1 MDGGKGLIARD
12 GTEGMTGFEITGAEA
27 LDLDPERLTALLT
40 RVRREVDEG
49 LLPAVQIAIARHG
62 KLALYESFGRA
73 DEESLFCLYSATKA
87 ITSSAIWLL
96 LQEEALS
103 LHERV
108 ADIIPPFA
116 SNGKEVVTVEQLLTH
131 TAGFPAAP
139 FRALDWPDPGRRYE
153 RFAQWRLSWEPG
165 SRFEYHPTS
174 SMWVLAEIIE
184 RRGGIAFQQFIRER
198 IVEPL
203 SLPDLYV
210 GLPADENCR
219 VVPASHVGKRL
230 IDAEYE
236 AMGMPKPPETEVTE
250 EAILSFN
257 DPAIRAVGVPGGG
270 GYTNAASLAL
280 FYQALLQ
287 GGRNGQRIWRDG
299 ILAEA
304 RRVRTGDLLDP
315 LFGKPVSRGL
325 GIVIAGDETRHY
337 RGFGRTNSPLAFG
350 HNGAGGQ
357 LAWVDPATGI
367 SLAYLTS
374 AHDRNG
380 IRQGRRGVAL
390 GSLAASLAG

>member
-1 MDGGKGLIARD
+1 
-12 GTEGMTGFEITGAEA
+12 MTAYEIKGAEA
-27 LDLDPERLTALLT
+27 LGLRADRVAALLA

-49 LLPAVQIAIARHG
+49 LLPAVQVAVARNG
-62 KLALYESFGRA
+62 SLALFESFGSARS
-73 DEESLFCLYSATKA
+73 DSLFCIFSATKA

-96 LQEEALS
+96 LQEGKLDLA
-103 LHERV
+103 ERV
-108 ADIIPPFA
+108 ADIIPSFA

-139 FRALDWPDPGRRYE
+139 FRTLDWLNPGRRYE

-174 SMWVLAEIIE
+174 SMWVLAEILE
-184 RRGGIAFQQFIRER
+184 RRGGLAFQQFIRER
-198 IVEPL
+198 IAVPL
-203 SLPDLYV
+203 GLSDLYV
-210 GLPADENCR
+210 GLPADQNGR
-219 VVPASHVGKRL
+219 VAPCCHAGQGL
-230 IDAEYE
+230 TEAEYD
-236 AMGMPKPPETEVTE
+236 AMGLPKPPETEVTE

-270 GYTNAASLAL
+270 GITSAAALAL
-280 FYQALLQ
+280 YYQGLLHGGA
-287 GGRNGQRIWRDG
+287 GGRRIWTEKT
-299 ILAEA
+299 LANA
-304 RRVRTGDLLDP
+304 RLVRTGDLVDP

-325 GIVIAGDETRHY
+325 GIVIAGDETRNF
-337 RGFGRTNSPLAFG
+337 RGFGHTNSPLAFG

-374 AHDRNG
+374 AHDRNE
-380 IRQGRRGVAL
+380 IRQGRRGVAIS
-390 GSLAASLAG
+390 SLAASLAG